1 VRCFRAAL
9 PSLLALAGLAA
20 CGDVHR
26 PFQPDDKPLSH
37 ALLRRTDHA
46 GVIVMPLSGAAD
58 DVQSLDF
65 GAALAA
71 ALRAADVLAHN
82 GAGNRDSPVLSS
94 YLERG
99 AADDGNLVLWLS
111 NGAGTD
117 IGTYEFRVR
126 LRDLLSD
133 TAGRRTLL
141 RNLAQRIAAELDP
154 ERARARATPPVFI
167 ARMDGLPAAQSAARE
182 RAIAFWLQRA
192 QVEIA
197 ERPGP
202 DALVVAGGIGFQDR
216 PGRQVTV
223 DVVWRVLAGDGGEI
237 GRVTQRNELPA
248 AMLSD
253 GWGDVA
259 AAIAETATEGIV
271 DLVARARSG
280 AAP

>member
-1 VRCFRAAL
+1 MRCFRAAL

-167 ARMDGLPAAQSAARE
+167 ARMEVCRPPKARRSNARSRSGCSAPRSRSRNVPARTRWSWPAASVSRT
-182 RAIAFWLQRA
+182 
-192 QVEIA
+192 
-197 ERPGP
+197 G
-202 DALVVAGGIGFQDR
+202 
-216 PGRQVTV
+216 
-223 DVVWRVLAGDGGEI
+223 LAG
-237 GRVTQRNELPA
+237 R
-248 AMLSD
+248 
-253 GWGDVA
+253 
-259 AAIAETATEGIV
+259 
-271 DLVARARSG
+271 
-280 AAP
+280 